1 MSELANECFPVIL
14 VEDDEDLRE
23 AIAVTLRMKGIDFV
37 THQRAETVVPLLRP
51 DLKTVLV
58 TDYKLPGMTG
68 IDLLKIAQ
76 KECPDLPV
84 VIMTAFADAKLAVEA
99 LKAGARDFLIKPFV
113 PQQLIEIISRYR
125 APDGA
130 STNPINANNSSNSNN
145 ADAGSST
152 NETES
157 KRSEIVGSEIRP
169 ADHNVIAVDPQ
180 TVAIFSRC
188 ERVAATDT
196 SVLVT
201 GESGAGKEVV
211 AHHIHKTSKRANGPY
226 IAINCAAIPDTLLE
240 SILFGHEKGSFTGA
254 TKAQAGKFEQANKG
268 TLFLDE
274 IGEMP
279 ATLQTKLLRVLQ
291 DKKVERIGSTDSIQA
306 DVRIIAATN
315 LNLQDQ
321 VKAGKFRED
330 LYFRLNVFPIH
341 VPELRKRP
349 LDIIPL
355 AEFFLKRYSV
365 NIGRDSLTLSNPAK
379 ALLQKYTWPGNVREL
394 ENIIQRAVLLADGDQ
409 ISAQDLELDES
420 QGNQSSAAKDQIT
433 SEIVENPNLSPKNGQ
448 NGTEIALN
456 KSESQDIE
464 SVEREHIL
472 KVLAEVNGNRTKAV
486 EILGISARAL
496 RYKLKSYKDAG
507 FLTE

>member
-1 MSELANECFPVIL
+1 LIDAAKSE
-14 VEDDEDLRE
+14 
-23 AIAVTLRMKGIDFV
+23 T
-37 THQRAETVVPLLRP
+37 
-51 DLKTVLV
+51 
-58 TDYKLPGMTG
+58 
-68 IDLLKIAQ
+68 
-76 KECPDLPV
+76 
-84 VIMTAFADAKLAVEA
+84 
-99 LKAGARDFLIKPFV
+99 
-113 PQQLIEIISRYR
+113 
-125 APDGA
+125 
-130 STNPINANNSSNSNN
+130 
-145 ADAGSST
+145 
-152 NETES
+152 
-157 KRSEIVGSEIRP
+157 VGSEIRP
-169 ADHNVIAVDPQ
+169 AEHNVIAVDPQ

-226 IAINCAAIPDTLLE
+226 VAINCAAIPDTLLE

-291 DKKVERIGSTDSIQA
+291 DKKIERIGSTDSIQA

-355 AEFFLKRYSV
+355 AEFFLKRYSI
-365 NIGRDSLTLSNPAK
+365 NIGRDSLTLSNAAK

-409 ISAQDLELDES
+409 IYAEDLELDDS
-420 QGNQSSAAKDQIT
+420 HLSHASSIPDHGVSNT
-433 SEIVENPNLSPKNGQ
+433 ETPNLSPKIEQ

-456 KSESQDIE
+456 KIESGQDIE

-496 RYKLKSYKDAG
+496 RYKLKSYKEAG
-507 FLTE
+507 FLNE

>member
-1 MSELANECFPVIL
+1 MTELVNERFPVIL

-125 APDGA
+125 SSDPISDSSSA
-130 STNPINANNSSNSNN
+130 SSINTDIALNTTTS
-145 ADAGSST
+145 
-152 NETES
+152 ETKKAEV
-157 KRSEIVGSEIRP
+157 VGSEIRS

-211 AHHIHKTSKRANGPY
+211 AQHIHKTSKRANGPY

-279 ATLQTKLLRVLQ
+279 AALQTKLLRVLQ

-365 NIGRDSLTLSNPAK
+365 NIGRDSLTLSGPAK
-379 ALLQKYTWPGNVREL
+379 SLLQQYSWPGNVREL

-420 QGNQSSAAKDQIT
+420 QINQISPTLGQTAPAAET
-433 SEIVENPNLSPKNGQ
+433 AENQNLSPKNGQ

-456 KSESQDIE
+456 KTESQDIE

-496 RYKLKSYKDAG
+496 RYKLKSYKEAG
-507 FLTE
+507 FLNE

>member
-1 MSELANECFPVIL
+1 MSETLNEHFPVIL

-23 AIAVTLRMKGIDFV
+23 AIAITLRMKGIDFV

-68 IDLLKIAQ
+68 LELLKIAQ

-84 VIMTAFADAKLAVEA
+84 VVMTAFADTKLAVEA

-113 PQQLIEIISRYR
+113 PQQLIEIISRYHQLPSSPSPTH
-125 APDGA
+125 ANEVEK
-130 STNPINANNSSNSNN
+130 TEPI
-145 ADAGSST
+145 
-152 NETES
+152 
-157 KRSEIVGSEIRP
+157 GSEIRSEEQKI
-169 ADHNVIAVDPQ
+169 IAVDPQ
-180 TVAIFSRC
+180 TVAIFARC

-211 AHHIHKTSKRANGPY
+211 AHHIHKTSKRSKGPY
-226 IAINCAAIPDTLLE
+226 VAINCAAIPETLLE

-279 ATLQTKLLRVLQ
+279 PALQTKLLRVLQ
-291 DKKVERIGSTDSIQA
+291 DKKIERIGSTESIQA

-315 LNLQDQ
+315 LNLQEQ

-341 VPELRKRP
+341 VLELRKRP
-349 LDIIPL
+349 LDILPL

-365 NIGRDSLTLSNPAK
+365 NIGRDSLTLSTAAK
-379 ALLQKYTWPGNVREL
+379 ALLQKYPWPGNVREL

-409 ISAQDLELDES
+409 IYAEDLELDDS
-420 QGNQSSAAKDQIT
+420 HLSHASSLVTLADHNQH
-433 SEIVENPNLSPKNGQ
+433 LSGHQKIPSPQSGIHLEH

-456 KSESQDIE
+456 RGEVGQDIE

-496 RYKLKSYKDAG
+496 RYKLKSYKEAG
-507 FLTE
+507 FLVE

>member
-1 MSELANECFPVIL
+1 MNELNNQRFPVIL

-23 AIAVTLRMKGIDFV
+23 AIAVTLRMKNIDFV
-37 THQRAETVVPLLRP
+37 THQRAETVIPLLRP
-51 DLKTVLV
+51 DLNTVLV

-84 VIMTAFADAKLAVEA
+84 VIMTAFADAKLAVDA

-113 PQQLIEIISRYR
+113 PQQLIEIISRYHPPE
-125 APDGA
+125 ATAASSSITTQSIA
-130 STNPINANNSSNSNN
+130 STA
-145 ADAGSST
+145 ST
-152 NETES
+152 TE
-157 KRSEIVGSEIRP
+157 VGSQILP
-169 ADHNVIAVDPQ
+169 AEHSVIAVDPQ
-180 TVAIFSRC
+180 SIATFARC

-201 GESGAGKEVV
+201 GESGAGKEVI
-211 AHHIHKTSKRANGPY
+211 AHHIHKTSKRAKGPY
-226 IAINCAAIPDTLLE
+226 VAINCAAIPETLLE

-254 TKAQAGKFEQANKG
+254 TKAQAGKFEQAHKG

-279 ATLQTKLLRVLQ
+279 APLQAKLLRVLQ
-291 DKKVERIGSTDSIQA
+291 DKMIERIGSAESIQA

-315 LNLQDQ
+315 LNLQEQ

-341 VPELRKRP
+341 VLELRKRP
-349 LDIIPL
+349 FDILPL

-365 NIGRDSLTLSNPAK
+365 NIGRDSLTLSNAAK
-379 ALLQKYTWPGNVREL
+379 ALLQKYPWPGNVREL

-409 ISAQDLELDES
+409 IYAEDLELDDFHLSHEVMVPDS
-420 QGNQSSAAKDQIT
+420 QAISANIAVQST
-433 SEIVENPNLSPKNGQ
+433 NLAQ
-448 NGTEIALN
+448 NGTEIASIKGEVN
-456 KSESQDIE
+456 QDIE
-464 SVEREHIL
+464 SIEREHIL
-472 KVLAEVNGNRTKAV
+472 KILAEVNGNRTKAV

-496 RYKLKSYKDAG
+496 RYKLKSYKEAG
-507 FLTE
+507 FHVD

>member
-1 MSELANECFPVIL
+1 MTELLNERFPVIL

-76 KECPDLPV
+76 RECPDLPV

-125 APDGA
+125 TPDNALDSAPIHA
-130 STNPINANNSSNSNN
+130 TAAPKV
-145 ADAGSST
+145 SST
-152 NETES
+152 KTTQ
-157 KRSEIVGSEIRP
+157 SEAVGSAIQS
-169 ADHNVIAVDPQ
+169 AKQNVIAVDPQ

-188 ERVAATDT
+188 ERVAGTDT

-211 AHHIHKTSKRANGPY
+211 AQHIHKTSKRADGPY
-226 IAINCAAIPDTLLE
+226 VAINCAAIPDTLLE

-279 ATLQTKLLRVLQ
+279 SALQTKLLRVLQ
-291 DKKVERIGSTDSIQA
+291 DKKIERIGSTDSIQA

-355 AEFFLKRYSV
+355 AEFFLQRYSV
-365 NIGRDSLTLSNPAK
+365 NIGRDNLSLSAPAK
-379 ALLQKYTWPGNVREL
+379 RMLELYSWPGNVREL
-394 ENIIQRAVLLADGDQ
+394 ENIIQRAVLLADGDE
-409 ISAQDLELDES
+409 ISEQDLELDFHQVGQIS
-420 QGNQSSAAKDQIT
+420 PVNPQIT
-433 SEIVENPNLSPKNGQ
+433 QIPETPPHQNLSPKTGQ
-448 NGTEIALN
+448 NGTEIASV
-456 KSESQDIE
+456 KSEIGQDIE

-472 KVLAEVNGNRTKAV
+472 KVLTEVNGNRTKAV

-496 RYKLKSYKDAG
+496 RYKLKSYKEAG
-507 FLTE
+507 FLNE

>member
-1 MSELANECFPVIL
+1 MTELLNEQFPVIL

-23 AIAVTLRMKGIDFV
+23 AIGVTLRMKGIDFV
-37 THQRAETVVPLLRP
+37 THQRAETVIPLLRP

-76 KECPDLPV
+76 KECPDLSV
-84 VIMTAFADAKLAVEA
+84 IIMTAFADTKLAVEA

-125 APDGA
+125 TTDDAPD
-130 STNPINANNSSNSNN
+130 STPKHATLEPHVTSK
-145 ADAGSST
+145 
-152 NETES
+152 ETA
-157 KRSEIVGSEIRP
+157 KSEVVGSEIRSP
-169 ADHNVIAVDPQ
+169 EHSVIAVDPQ

-188 ERVAATDT
+188 ERVAGTDT

-211 AHHIHKTSKRANGPY
+211 AQHIHKTSKRASGPY
-226 IAINCAAIPDTLLE
+226 VAINCAAIPDTLLE

-254 TKAQAGKFEQANKG
+254 TKAQAGKFEQANRG

-279 ATLQTKLLRVLQ
+279 STLQTKLLRVLQ
-291 DKKVERIGSTDSIQA
+291 DKKIERIGSTESIQA

-330 LYFRLNVFPIH
+330 LFFRLNVFPIH

-365 NIGRDSLTLSNPAK
+365 NIGRDNLNLSSPAK
-379 ALLQKYTWPGNVREL
+379 TMLQQYSWPGNVREL
-394 ENIIQRAVLLADGDQ
+394 ENIIQRAVLLADGDE
-409 ISAQDLELDES
+409 ISVQDLELDIHQE
-420 QGNQSSAAKDQIT
+420 GQSSAASHQNSQNTDTPQHL
-433 SEIVENPNLSPKNGQ
+433 NLSPKSDK
-448 NGTEIALN
+448 NGTEIASF
-456 KSESQDIE
+456 KSESGQDIE

-496 RYKLKSYKDAG
+496 RYKLKSYKEAG
-507 FLTE
+507 FLSE

>member
-1 MSELANECFPVIL
+1 MNEHLNERFPVIL

-23 AIAVTLRMKGIDFV
+23 AIAVTLRMKGIEFV

-125 APDGA
+125 TPDKSLDSTLSHINLAPKA
-130 STNPINANNSSNSNN
+130 TSSEST
-145 ADAGSST
+145 
-152 NETES
+152 
-157 KRSEIVGSEIRP
+157 KSEAIGSEIRS
-169 ADHNVIAVDPQ
+169 AEHDVIAVDPQ

-188 ERVAATDT
+188 ERVAGTDT

-211 AHHIHKTSKRANGPY
+211 AQHIHKTSKRASGPY
-226 IAINCAAIPDTLLE
+226 VAINCAAIPDTLLE

-279 ATLQTKLLRVLQ
+279 ASLQTKLLRVLQ
-291 DKKVERIGSTDSIQA
+291 DKKIERIGSTDSIQA

-365 NIGRDSLTLSNPAK
+365 NIGRDSLTLSAAAK
-379 ALLQKYTWPGNVREL
+379 NLLQHYSWPGNVREL
-394 ENIIQRAVLLADGDQ
+394 ENIVQRAVLLADGDQ
-409 ISAQDLELDES
+409 IASQDLELDLPQEI
-420 QGNQSSAAKDQIT
+420 QASSHSPQHHQT
-433 SEIVENPNLSPKNGQ
+433 SGANEPPNLGPQSGQ
-448 NGTEIALN
+448 NGTEIASI
-456 KSESQDIE
+456 KSEIWQDIE

-496 RYKLKSYKDAG
+496 RYKLKSYKEAG
-507 FLTE
+507 FLNE

>member
-1 MSELANECFPVIL
+1 MTEFLDELFPVIL

-113 PQQLIEIISRYR
+113 PQQLTEIISRYR
-125 APDGA
+125 TPADAPDSA
-130 STNPINANNSSNSNN
+130 SRNTTAAPKINSIDN
-145 ADAGSST
+145 T
-152 NETES
+152 KNEA
-157 KRSEIVGSEIRP
+157 IGSEIRS
-169 ADHNVIAVDPQ
+169 AKHRVIAVDPQ

-188 ERVAATDT
+188 ERVAGTDT

-211 AHHIHKTSKRANGPY
+211 AQHIHKTSKRASGPY
-226 IAINCAAIPDTLLE
+226 VAINCAAIPDTLLE

-291 DKKVERIGSTDSIQA
+291 DKKIERIGSTDSIQA

-355 AEFFLKRYSV
+355 ADFFLKRYSV
-365 NIGRDSLTLSNPAK
+365 NIGRDNLSLSSPAK
-379 ALLQKYTWPGNVREL
+379 TILQQYSWPGNVREL
-394 ENIIQRAVLLADGDQ
+394 ENIIQRAVLLADGDE
-409 ISAQDLELDES
+409 ISAQDLELDSHQEGLTS
-420 QGNQSSAAKDQIT
+420 VSSHQNSLD
-433 SEIVENPNLSPKNGQ
+433 SEAPQNPNLSPKTGHNGI
-448 NGTEIALN
+448 EIASN
-456 KSESQDIE
+456 KSEIGQDIE

-496 RYKLKSYKDAG
+496 RYKLKSYKEAG
-507 FLTE
+507 FLNE

>member
-1 MSELANECFPVIL
+1 MTELVNERFPVIL

-125 APDGA
+125 SSDPISDSSPASSINVDNTSSAPA
-130 STNPINANNSSNSNN
+130 A
-145 ADAGSST
+145 
-152 NETES
+152 ETKKAEV
-157 KRSEIVGSEIRP
+157 VGSEIRS

-211 AHHIHKTSKRANGPY
+211 AQHIHKTSKRANGPY

-279 ATLQTKLLRVLQ
+279 AALQTKLLRVLQ

-330 LYFRLNVFPIH
+330 LYFRLNVSPIH

-365 NIGRDSLTLSNPAK
+365 NIGRDSLTLSGPAK
-379 ALLQKYTWPGNVREL
+379 ALLQQYSWPGNVREL

-420 QGNQSSAAKDQIT
+420 QISQT
-433 SEIVENPNLSPKNGQ
+433 SPIQGQTAPTVETAENPNLRPKNGQ
-448 NGTEIALN
+448 NGTDIALN
-456 KSESQDIE
+456 KTESQDIE

-507 FLTE
+507 FLNE

>member
-1 MSELANECFPVIL
+1 MTEFLDERFPVIL

-37 THQRAETVVPLLRP
+37 THQRAETVIPLLRP

-125 APDGA
+125 TPDDTLDGISRQA
-130 STNPINANNSSNSNN
+130 TVATTVNSTE
-145 ADAGSST
+145 T
-152 NETES
+152 TKNEA
-157 KRSEIVGSEIRP
+157 IGSEIRS
-169 ADHNVIAVDPQ
+169 AEHSVIAVDPQ

-188 ERVAATDT
+188 ERVAGTDT

-211 AHHIHKTSKRANGPY
+211 AQHIHKTSKRASGPY
-226 IAINCAAIPDTLLE
+226 VAINCAAIPDTLLE

-279 ATLQTKLLRVLQ
+279 STLQTKLLRVLQ
-291 DKKVERIGSTDSIQA
+291 DKKIERIGSTESIQA

-365 NIGRDSLTLSNPAK
+365 NIGRDNLNLSSPAK
-379 ALLQKYTWPGNVREL
+379 TMLQQYSWPGNVREL
-394 ENIIQRAVLLADGDQ
+394 ENIIQRAVLLADGDE
-409 ISAQDLELDES
+409 ISAQDLELDSHQE
-420 QGNQSSAAKDQIT
+420 GQIST
-433 SEIVENPNLSPKNGQ
+433 ASTLNLSPKTKQ
-448 NGTEIALN
+448 NGIEIASI
-456 KSESQDIE
+456 KSEVGQDIE

-496 RYKLKSYKDAG
+496 RYKLKSYKEAG
-507 FLTE
+507 FLNE

>member
-1 MSELANECFPVIL
+1 MTEFLDELFPVIL

-113 PQQLIEIISRYR
+113 PQQLTEIISRYR
-125 APDGA
+125 TPVDAPD
-130 STNPINANNSSNSNN
+130 STSRNTTAAPKIN
-145 ADAGSST
+145 ST
-152 NETES
+152 DSTKNEA
-157 KRSEIVGSEIRP
+157 IGSEIRS
-169 ADHNVIAVDPQ
+169 AEHRVIAVDPQ

-188 ERVAATDT
+188 ERVAGTDT

-211 AHHIHKTSKRANGPY
+211 AQHIHKTSKRASGPY
-226 IAINCAAIPDTLLE
+226 VAINCAAIPDTLLE

-291 DKKVERIGSTDSIQA
+291 DKKIERIGSTDSIQA

-355 AEFFLKRYSV
+355 ADFFLKRYSV
-365 NIGRDSLTLSNPAK
+365 NIGRDNLSLSLPAK
-379 ALLQKYTWPGNVREL
+379 TILQQYSWPGNVREL
-394 ENIIQRAVLLADGDQ
+394 ENIIQRAVLLADGDE
-409 ISAQDLELDES
+409 ISAQDLELDSHQEG
-420 QGNQSSAAKDQIT
+420 QLTPT
-433 SEIVENPNLSPKNGQ
+433 SHQNSLASETPQNPNLSPKTGHNGI
-448 NGTEIALN
+448 EIASN
-456 KSESQDIE
+456 KSETGQDIE

-496 RYKLKSYKDAG
+496 RYKLKSYKEAG
-507 FLTE
+507 FLNE

>member
-1 MSELANECFPVIL
+1 MTELLNEHFPVIL

-51 DLKTVLV
+51 DLNTVLV
-58 TDYKLPGMTG
+58 TDYKLPGMSG

-125 APDGA
+125 APNNA
-130 STNPINANNSSNSNN
+130 PVTVPTSPIN
-145 ADAGSST
+145 T
-152 NETES
+152 NKTEA
-157 KRSEIVGSEIRP
+157 VGSEIRP
-169 ADHNVIAVDPQ
+169 VEQKVIAVDPK
-180 TVAIFSRC
+180 TVAIFARC

-226 IAINCAAIPDTLLE
+226 VAINCAAIPDTLLE

-254 TKAQAGKFEQANKG
+254 TKAQSGKFEQANKG

-291 DKKVERIGSTDSIQA
+291 DKKIERIGSTDSIQA

-365 NIGRDSLTLSNPAK
+365 NIARDTLTLSNAAK
-379 ALLQKYTWPGNVREL
+379 ALLQKYAWPGNVREL

-409 ISAQDLELDES
+409 IYAEDLELDDSHLSHANLMPDHE
-420 QGNQSSAAKDQIT
+420 APV
-433 SEIVENPNLSPKNGQ
+433 SEIPNLSPKIEQ
-448 NGTEIALN
+448 NGTELALN
-456 KSESQDIE
+456 KGESGQDIE

-486 EILGISARAL
+486 DILGISARAL
-496 RYKLKSYKDAG
+496 RYKLKSYKEAG
-507 FLTE
+507 FLNE

>member
-1 MSELANECFPVIL
+1 MTELLNERFPVIL

-51 DLKTVLV
+51 DLNTVLV

-76 KECPDLPV
+76 QECPDLPV

-125 APDGA
+125 APN
-130 STNPINANNSSNSNN
+130 STPVTTPSLIT
-145 ADAGSST
+145 DT
-152 NETES
+152 TKTEA
-157 KRSEIVGSEIRP
+157 VGSEIRS
-169 ADHNVIAVDPQ
+169 AEHNVIAVDPK

-211 AHHIHKTSKRANGPY
+211 AHHIHKTSKRTNGPY
-226 IAINCAAIPDTLLE
+226 VAINCAAIPDTLLE

-291 DKKVERIGSTDSIQA
+291 DKKIERIGSTDSIQA

-365 NIGRDSLTLSNPAK
+365 NIGRGSLTLSNAAK

-394 ENIIQRAVLLADGDQ
+394 ENIIQRAVLLADSDQ
-409 ISAQDLELDES
+409 IYAEDLELDDFHLS
-420 QGNQSSAAKDQIT
+420 HASSIPDHGNQTAQSPET
-433 SEIVENPNLSPKNGQ
+433 LNLNPKSIE
-448 NGTEIALN
+448 NGTEIALI
-456 KSESQDIE
+456 KGEIGQDIE

-496 RYKLKSYKDAG
+496 RYKLKSYKEAG
-507 FLTE
+507 FLNE

>member
-1 MSELANECFPVIL
+1 MTELLNERFPVIL
-14 VEDDEDLRE
+14 AEDDEDLRE

-125 APDGA
+125 TPDSVISNPNHSDAPSDTSVA
-130 STNPINANNSSNSNN
+130 
-145 ADAGSST
+145 
-152 NETES
+152 ET
-157 KRSEIVGSEIRP
+157 KKSELIGSEIRS

-211 AHHIHKTSKRANGPY
+211 ANHIHKTSKRANGPY

-279 ATLQTKLLRVLQ
+279 AALQTKLLRVLQ
-291 DKKVERIGSTDSIQA
+291 DKKIERIGSTDSIQA

-379 ALLQKYTWPGNVREL
+379 ALLQKYSWPGNVREL

-409 ISAQDLELDES
+409 ISAQDLELDNSQIHES
-420 QGNQSSAAKDQIT
+420 DSKLDQVAHAPDVAEALNT
-433 SEIVENPNLSPKNGQ
+433 SPKIGQ

-507 FLTE
+507 FLNE